1 MPRLGVPPIPS
12 GEGLH
17 GLVVD
22 CSAGGVCATSFPHL
36 TAVGATFNRSLFG
49 LLGRVVGAEA
59 RGMKAHTNVWA
70 PDVNLFRDPR
80 WGRGQEVAGEDP
92 TLTGAFAR
100 SFVHGMQSGPDSR
113 YLQVVSSPKHAWGYD
128 LEDNEPVGRLA
139 FDGNISDQDAVEY
152 YVRLPMTNCPPVCHL
167 SF

>member
-1 MPRLGVPPIPS
+1 
-12 GEGLH
+12 
-17 GLVVD
+17 
-22 CSAGGVCATSFPHL
+22 
-36 TAVGATFNRSLFG
+36 
-49 LLGRVVGAEA
+49 
-59 RGMKAHTNVWA
+59 
-70 PDVNLFRDPR
+70 
-80 WGRGQEVAGEDP
+80 
-92 TLTGAFAR
+92 
-100 SFVHGMQSGPDSR
+100 MQSGPDSR